1 MFQLVNK
8 PISFTVTGM
17 PDKVYHQFTPNIS
30 TVPLLRQWFIDSID
44 DYNEDFVSDIEVH
57 LLRKK
62 DTVVYQ
68 GDIETWDISAFLQ
81 ILQEGD
87 TIHIN
92 IK

>member
-8 PISFTVTGM
+8 PISFTVSGM
-17 PDKVYHQFTPNIS
+17 PDDVFHQFTPSIS

-44 DYNEDFVSDIEVH
+44 YYNEAPYSEIEV
-57 LLRKK
+57 RKG
-62 DTVVYQ
+62 DTIVFQ
-68 GDIETWDISAFLQ
+68 GEIEKWDISTFLQ